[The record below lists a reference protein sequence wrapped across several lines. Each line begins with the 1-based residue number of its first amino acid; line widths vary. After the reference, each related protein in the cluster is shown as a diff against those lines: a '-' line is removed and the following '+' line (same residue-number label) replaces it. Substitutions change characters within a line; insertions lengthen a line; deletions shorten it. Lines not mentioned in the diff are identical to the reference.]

1 MKRYNI
7 GLIGF
12 GCVGQGFYE
21 VLKANPSI
29 PAQITKIVVKDA
41 SKERAVDRNLLSF
54 NIDELINDPAI
65 DMVVELIDDVDV
77 AYDILKKSLSL
88 HKPVVTANKKMVAEN
103 LSELISLQTLY
114 KTPILYEGA
123 VCGSIPII
131 QTIDRYYQ
139 SENITSIS
147 GIFNGSTNYILT
159 KILEQ
164 NLTYDEALQE
174 AQENGFAE
182 SDPILDVGGFD
193 PKFKLSILVRHAFGH
208 WVHPDQIL
216 HWGINKLQNQDF
228 DFAKAN
234 GLKIKLVAKADY
246 KNGSLSLTVAPH
258 FVNAQ
263 DPLFYI
269 DNENNVVIIDGEFVG
284 RQTLAGKGAGS
295 HPTGLA
301 VLSDVKAIIY
311 GTAYHYKIPLEFII
325 PDSVIDVYVRY
336 DATTDFVVELF
347 ESISEKYVGKQSS
360 YVLGSIKLN
369 QLKSILNID
378 NVNAIVMTQEK
389 KELQTTKLTYSYA
402 S

>member
-12 GCVGQGFYE
+12 GCVGQGFYQ

-29 PAQITKIVVKDA
+29 PGQINKIVVKDA

-77 AYDILKKSLSL
+77 AFYILKKSLSL
-88 HKPVVTANKKMVAEN
+88 RKPVVTANKKMVAEN
-103 LSELISLQTLY
+103 LSELISLQALY

-139 SENITSIS
+139 SENITSIC

-193 PKFKLSILVRHAFGH
+193 PKFKLSILVQHAFGH
-208 WVHPDQIL
+208 WVHPDLIL
-216 HWGINKLQNQDF
+216 NWGINKLQNQDF

-246 KNGSLSLTVAPH
+246 KNGALSLTVAPH

-269 DNENNVVIIDGEFVG
+269 DNENNAVIIDGEFVG

-311 GTAYHYKIPLEFII
+311 GTAYHYKDPLEFNI
-325 PDSVIDVYVRY
+325 PDGVIDVYMRY

-360 YVLGSIKLN
+360 YVLGTIKLN

-389 KELQTTKLTYSYA
+389 KELQTTKLAYSYA
-402 S
+402 